1 MSDKIGFQ
9 TKAITKHKERGS
21 IKIKGLTQEETVT
34 LIAIYNTQD
43 WETAIQAHQ
52 KEKQRTKKKYT
63 VNWKTRFKMAINTYL
78 SFILIN
84 MCFVYLAAHEY

>member
-1 MSDKIGFQ
+1 MGPSILLWDEIEFK

-21 IKIKGLTQEETVT
+21 IKIKGLIQEETVT

-52 KEKQRTKKKYT
+52 KEKRT
-63 VNWKTRFKMAINTYL
+63 
-78 SFILIN
+78 
-84 MCFVYLAAHEY
+84 